1 VAAARRAFDDGVGL
15 HEARAARRL
24 LLRLAELMERD
35 AQVLAEL
42 EVIDNGK
49 ILPMARHGDLT
60 IAIDRCAIWRAGP
73 PRSRAPPSAPRS
85 TTFPA

>member
-1 VAAARRAFDDGVGL
+1 VIDPASGAVVAEVAGGPLMSIWRWRPRAGPSMTALGL

-42 EVIDNGK
+42 EVIDNGRSC
-49 ILPMARHGDLT
+49 P
-60 IAIDRCAIWRAGP
+60 WRAM
-73 PRSRAPPSAPRS
+73 AI
-85 TTFPA
+85 